1 MAMKSGGMVPNS
13 ITATKQVK
21 PKGEFSGMGFDKEMS
36 QPHGPK
42 TEGKKPLVHSHS
54 AKPTRKLMVRKTV

>member
-1 MAMKSGGMVPNS
+1 MGKSGGLVPNS
-13 ITATKQVK
+13 INATKQVK
-21 PKGEFSGMGFDKEMS
+21 PSSEFAAMGFDKEMK

-54 AKPTRKLMVRKTV
+54 AKAHRKLMVRKTV

>member
-1 MAMKSGGMVPNS
+1 MAKSGGLMPNS

-21 PKGEFSGMGFDKEMS
+21 PSSEFSAMGFEKEMK

-42 TEGKKPLVHSHS
+42 VEGKAPLVHSHS
-54 AKPTRKLMVRKTV
+54 AKPTRKLRVHKTV